1 MLKLQLSRLDSPL
14 GELLLVTDHAGA
26 IHALDFADHRAR
38 LHRLL
43 RQLHEDGIEL
53 VEGIAAPHA
62 VADALRRYFDGDLA
76 AIDALP
82 VATLGDA
89 LQRKVWA
96 ALRRIPAGRTT
107 SYGELA
113 KQLGFDD
120 PRAAIDIGAANG
132 SNPVSIVVPCH
143 RVIGRNGELKGYAG
157 GVFRKRHLLRHEGA
171 LPDADAA
178 REQAPATATAMQQ
191 TMQLAF

>member
-1 MLKLQLSRLDSPL
+1 MLKLQLSRLASPL
-14 GELLLVTDHAGA
+14 GELLLVTDNAGA

-43 RQLHEDGIEL
+43 LQLHDDEVAL
-53 VEGIAAPHA
+53 SEGDAPHA
-62 VADALRRYFDGDLA
+62 VAAAMERYFDGELA

-113 KQLGFDD
+113 KLLGFDD

-132 SNPVSIVVPCH
+132 SNPVGIVVPCH
-143 RVIGRNGELKGYAG
+143 RVIGRNGDLKGYAG
-157 GVFRKRHLLRHEGA
+157 GVFRKRRLLEHEGA
-171 LPDADAA
+171 LPAADARIDEKNA
-178 REQAPATATAMQQ
+178 QAE
-191 TMQLAF
+191 TMQLPF